1 MGRQGKTFEVHARNV
16 YVKDDSDAIS
26 GGNE

>member
-16 YVKDDSDAIS
+16 YVKDDSDEIS